1 MERSSPYLIETIFK
15 KLRDLTKFP
24 EEKTSLLSESIS
36 LYLQNLIELKNYVN
50 ENNPENESKIFF
62 EIGKHLK
69 YSKYQKGQFI
79 KHCYDPDNFFYMIFS
94 GNVAKIDIKY
104 NRLYLSFKEYLIHLI
119 KLRLLGENY
128 IYLKCLRKNKK
139 VFPFEENMD
148 ILTTTDINI
157 DHYEE
162 LIKKIKKEINNSY
175 WFTNTDK
182 SNNIEDFLK
191 LYNPDISESKA
202 AFIGKEAKY
211 PTYLPFY
218 VFDKIMD
225 HVSFIGQL
233 TKPKG
238 IKFLSSYICLNMTD
252 IFYIDKSKID
262 RNSNLFSLF
271 QRRVSEDVIKKLF
284 EGHFLFKDTDKS
296 FLIKNYS
303 KYFYIQKFK
312 KGEKLIEQNTPYEGI
327 FFIND
332 GVFQLNTLRS
342 YNELNDLYFSIL
354 HAMDNFPKALMDFQS
369 KINDFEKKTQ
379 KKDSKNIF
387 EGLSQK
393 QISKFTEVKK
403 ISFNIFMPPDVVGL
417 NDVVD
422 NKTGLNNFSLECISN
437 EAEVYFLPNEI
448 VTSMLTEENIN
459 SKMSEFIGKQCMLL
473 VNEISKYKESFEK
486 GIQLEVNNNEN
497 NKTNNNFYTLN
508 LNKYSNIKTENNNNP
523 ITDFKQ
529 KKKYS
534 TGFGNISSI
543 NSNFSTSKTTTYSN
557 HYFNNH
563 KSPKPNSKLF
573 NKLNRNDRYSKFPN
587 LFLSKVFNNDTDS
600 NWKIKLK
607 TDSNEEFFDKGYKT
621 NLKFFDSKHKK
632 YLSKSNHLFKSQE
645 IYLSDREIL
654 NIQRISN
661 EESKNQFSILKNEIK
676 NKSSKNNLILNKK
689 IKKGILKN
697 FSHHKK
703 RYKNFLQ
710 YNSFNNKNN
719 LKTSHKILR
728 NTFNKKINNY

>member
-1 MERSSPYLIETIFK
+1 MERSSPYLIDTIFK

-271 QRRVSEDVIKKLF
+271 QRRVSEDIIKKLF

-312 KGEKLIEQNTPYEGI
+312 KGEKLIEQNAPYEGI

-508 LNKYSNIKTENNNNP
+508 LNKYSNIKTENNNN
-523 ITDFKQ
+523 IVIIILIIIRAQ
-529 KKKYS
+529 NQIANYL
-534 TGFGNISSI
+534 I
-543 NSNFSTSKTTTYSN
+543 N
-557 HYFNNH
+557 
-563 KSPKPNSKLF
+563 
-573 NKLNRNDRYSKFPN
+573 
-587 LFLSKVFNNDTDS
+587 
-600 NWKIKLK
+600 
-607 TDSNEEFFDKGYKT
+607 
-621 NLKFFDSKHKK
+621 
-632 YLSKSNHLFKSQE
+632 
-645 IYLSDREIL
+645 
-654 NIQRISN
+654 
-661 EESKNQFSILKNEIK
+661 
-676 NKSSKNNLILNKK
+676 
-689 IKKGILKN
+689 
-697 FSHHKK
+697 
-703 RYKNFLQ
+703 
-710 YNSFNNKNN
+710 
-719 LKTSHKILR
+719 
-728 NTFNKKINNY
+728 